1 MQIGAFAAVPLWG
14 HDVVQGGLAMA
25 WREPRPID
33 HANVQ
38 LLAAIGQQIGVAVER
53 ASLYEVA
60 QRRAHEIERSY
71 AQLVQSEKLA
81 ATGRLA
87 MSLAHEIN
95 NPLQAIQ
102 NCLHLVLEFSLPEDR
117 QADYLKMAREEVE
130 RLSILVQS
138 MLDFYRPAR
147 GGQLTANIRAVL
159 DRVLALA
166 DQKLRYN
173 QIETILHYPDE
184 PLIVQ
189 SPADQL
195 GQVCLNLIMNAA
207 EAMEN
212 GGTLQIDAKPRD
224 GMIELLFHDTGEGI
238 PPEVLAHIFEPFYTT
253 KEEGTGLGLAI
264 SYTIIERQGGSLQ
277 VESEVG
283 RGTLFTIR
291 LPRAE
296 PAADESL
303 DAAQI

>member
-1 MQIGAFAAVPLWG
+1 
-14 HDVVQGGLAMA
+14 VVQGSLAIA
-25 WREPRPID
+25 WRQPRSID
-33 HANVQ
+33 QAAVQ
-38 LLAAIGQQIGVAVER
+38 LLAAIGQQVGVALER

-102 NCLHLVLEFSLPEDR
+102 NCLHLVLEFPLPEDR
-117 QADYLKMAREEVE
+117 KVDYLKMAREEVE

-147 GGQLTANIRAVL
+147 GGQLVANVRTVL

-173 QIETILHYPDE
+173 QIETIVQCPTD
-184 PLIVQ
+184 PLFVQ
-189 SPADQL
+189 SPPDHL
-195 GQVCLNLIMNAA
+195 GQVFLNLIMNAA
-207 EAMEN
+207 EAMDQ
-212 GGTLQIDAKPRD
+212 GGTLSVDAAPLEQMVEIHFRD
-224 GMIELLFHDTGEGI
+224 SGAGI

-253 KEEGTGLGLAI
+253 KDEGTGLGLAI
-264 SYTIIERQGGSLQ
+264 SYTIIERQGGVMQ

-296 PAADESL
+296 QPAEAPAKVALS
-303 DAAQI
+303 